1 MCVCVCARARLR
13 RLNHIYIDITLL
25 CFSHNDLTPMSN
37 IEGPHID
44 YTYVLDYYRFHEQ
57 ADFDNYIKRLIATPT
72 QVRHHEHI
80 F

>member
-1 MCVCVCARARLR
+1 MCVSVCVRLR
-13 RLNHIYIDITLL
+13 RLIYLYIDINLL

-57 ADFDNYIKRLIATPT
+57 ADFDNYVKRLIATPT
-72 QVRHHEHI
+72 QVRHHLHVHI
-80 F
+80 S